1 MTIQRTELVNI
12 DKIEPK
18 DTIVMSGLAY
28 TVGKKDIRGD
38 SFMGK
43 TIFGNNFRDTNKMVE
58 RVLFMN
64 WCEGQFVGYVTQR

>member
-1 MTIQRTELVNI
+1 MKHKTELVKIDNI
-12 DKIEPK
+12 CPK
-18 DTIVMSGLAY
+18 NTILIDGTMF

-38 SFMGK
+38 SFIGK

-64 WCEGQFVGYVTQR
+64 WREGQFVGYVTQR